1 MPLFTF
7 GEQTVPFLGNPHAL
21 AMQDNGFVMPQA
33 AEPNDGTFRDHGFD
47 SRASGAHAVGGDTNP
62 YSHRT
67 RLTDAVIAASN
78 VLNKARGDSSIMG
91 DDLDMEEVKKTDQ
104 LVRCLAQVGLTKGQY
119 LGDVRLVRLGLFV
132 DDYRRFRQAVA
143 MKQVLDD
150 IIAQKAVE
158 YRQRACG
165 FASEI
170 LNLGRPKQAE
180 GGVKWKNFAIVAGIA
195 VAAAVGWNLWRGWKG
210 EGRHQGYEPEHE
222 HEHEHAQQ
230 AHVPHYHGEE

>member
-1 MPLFTF
+1 
-7 GEQTVPFLGNPHAL
+7 
-21 AMQDNGFVMPQA
+21 
-33 AEPNDGTFRDHGFD
+33 
-47 SRASGAHAVGGDTNP
+47 
-62 YSHRT
+62 
-67 RLTDAVIAASN
+67 
-78 VLNKARGDSSIMG
+78 MG

-158 YRQRACG
+158 YRPRACG